1 MEHPLPL
8 QSIRPIALALINN
21 SQNQYLY
28 HQGKDSFTNEVF
40 YRPLGG
46 GIDFGE
52 TASACLMREMVE
64 ELNEEITLNNYLITL
79 ENIFTYDNKAA
90 HEIALVYKAEFN
102 NRSVYE
108 KHSLAIHEHNGRTA
122 KAVWRSLDEIKKEGA
137 HLYPIGLEEL
147 IKYL

>member
-8 QSIRPIALALINN
+8 QIIRPIALALIKNT
-21 SQNQYLY
+21 QNQYLY
-28 HQGKDSFTNEVF
+28 HQGKDDFTKEIF

-46 GIDFGE
+46 GIDFCE
-52 TASACLMREMVE
+52 TASACLMREMLE
-64 ELNEEITLNNYLITL
+64 ELNEEITLNKYLTTL
-79 ENIFTYDNKAA
+79 ENIFTYNNKAT
-90 HEIALVYKAEFN
+90 HEIALLYKAEFN

-108 KHSLAIHEHNGRTA
+108 KNSLTIHEHNGRTA

-147 IKYL
+147 IKSL